1 MLDVLGCRVNVID
14 RGSGQP
20 ILFFHGNPDSSH
32 IWEPI
37 AAALASTHRC
47 IVPDLPGFG
56 RSTAPPQFDFTLD
69 GLASFAEA
77 LYLELGLQEPVHLV
91 GHDFGGIIAAAW
103 MASHP
108 ERVRTFTVC
117 NAAFSAAYQWHYWAR
132 IWRAPLVGELS
143 MLTMNRLVF
152 GLELRRGSRKLS
164 HEQIDSTYALLTP
177 SVKATV
183 LKLYRAVRQSSF
195 AGWEERYG
203 HAAKKIPVLV
213 LWGEDDPYIPSA
225 FAETFGAQR
234 VVKVPGAGHWLPAVE
249 PTRVSEELLSFL
261 CSAA

>member
-1 MLDVLGCRVNVID
+1 M
-14 RGSGQP
+14 
-20 ILFFHGNPDSSH
+20 
-32 IWEPI
+32 
-37 AAALASTHRC
+37 
-47 IVPDLPGFG
+47 
-56 RSTAPPQFDFTLD
+56 
-69 GLASFAEA
+69 
-77 LYLELGLQEPVHLV
+77 ELGLQEPVHLV

-183 LKLYRAVRQSSF
+183 LKLYRAVSQPSF